1 MERKNKGNQKDA
13 SGGETVKT
21 RRRWKAEEKL
31 AILKEVKEGNSLAE
45 ISRKYSI
52 DPSMLTRWRE
62 SYETFGLEGLKSH
75 STAIEPGLRKLK
87 KENERLKKLLAE
99 KELEV
104 QMLSEAYKKKIGRLR

>member
-1 MERKNKGNQKDA
+1 
-13 SGGETVKT
+13 
-21 RRRWKAEEKL
+21 
-31 AILKEVKEGNSLAE
+31 
-45 ISRKYSI
+45 
-52 DPSMLTRWRE
+52 MLTRWRE

-104 QMLSEAYKKKIGRLR
+104 QMLSEADKKRSGRFDESGQ